1 MEIFEP
7 LLRSLLLTVLLALLP
22 SLVSAQT
29 NEAVRVRGNRRAR
42 EAGCRVIAP

>member
-1 MEIFEP
+1 MKLFES
-7 LLRSLLLTVLLALLP
+7 LRRSLLLTVLFALLP

-42 EAGCRVIAP
+42 EAGCRMIAP